1 MSGLVD
7 QPPSASKCRGTK
19 AAAALGGLQ
28 RAAFVRGSHIVC
40 SHLCAFICLCSHACS
55 LTCLLHCVCSTPL
68 CTLTV
73 LSNCGLMYVLSRVP
87 FLFCLLFDLCCHII
101 VICVHLVCSHR
112 RAPMCFDVCVIYT
125 QLLCPCHLLFDC
137 SSYM

>member
-28 RAAFVRGSHIVC
+28 SAAFVRGSHIVC

-87 FLFCLLFDLCCHII
+87 FLFCLLFDLCCHMI

-112 RAPMCFDVCVIYT
+112 RAPMCFDVCVCDLHTTTLSMSLVI
-125 QLLCPCHLLFDC
+125 
-137 SSYM
+137 